1 VENSAQDL
9 EREALAAVA
18 SAPIAE
24 TIVTDQVGNGLAAP
38 GVAGPTE
45 AEVLA
50 GYEMVC
56 TELIDQGCTAVV
68 PAWQV
73 TPHEVGRL
81 STACSK
87 ALLLWFPDMIIPPK
101 YMALL
106 VIAGVGFEIANA
118 RRDPNPGRLRPAR
131 LPDRAPET
139 IDGTP
144 ATNAAAPAH

>member
-1 VENSAQDL
+1 MDTPQDL
-9 EREALAAVA
+9 EREVLTAVA

-24 TIVTDQVGNGLAAP
+24 PIVTDQAGGETAP
-38 GVAGPTE
+38 GVTGPSE

-68 PAWQV
+68 PAWKV

-87 ALLLWFPDMIIPPK
+87 ALMLWFPDMIIPPK
-101 YMALL
+101 YMAIL
-106 VIAGVGFEIANA
+106 VIAGVGFDIAKA
-118 RRDPNPGRLRPAR
+118 RRDPSTGRYPPAR
-131 LPDRAPET
+131 VPERAPDT

-144 ATNAAAPAH
+144 ANSGAAPAH

>member
-1 VENSAQDL
+1 MQGESVQDL

-18 SAPIAE
+18 GAPL
-24 TIVTDQVGNGLAAP
+24 DQVGEVLPPEVLA
-38 GVAGPTE
+38 AGPTE
-45 AEVLA
+45 AEILA

-56 TELIDQGCTAVV
+56 TELLDQGCTAIV

-106 VIAGVGFEIANA
+106 VIAGVGFEIAKA
-118 RRDPNPGRLRPAR
+118 RRDPDTGRYRPAR
-131 LPDRAPET
+131 LPE
-139 IDGTP
+139 P
-144 ATNAAAPAH
+144 AGKNPDQAGAAAH